1 VLIYDKTGQNVIGP
15 LLSVK
20 DLRELGVTL
29 HLSLH
34 SERYLSNYHY
44 LEEEGVFLFVF
55 NVISSTDIVMQ
66 CFLLSRAEVKA
77 PMKILCPGLREIFN
91 VKLNFF
97 LRILKRYSLIFPA
110 YLTIMIHQ
118 LPCPFNHLAYEIF
131 LTLSQNVKPLAKY
144 CEKRNRYHG

>member
-1 VLIYDKTGQNVIGP
+1 MVRLTICYSLIGQVLIYDKTGQNVIGP

-44 LEEEGVFLFVF
+44 LEEGVFLVGF

-66 CFLLSRAEVKA
+66 CFLSSRAELKA
-77 PMKILCPGLREIFN
+77 PMKILCLGLREIF
-91 VKLNFF
+91 
-97 LRILKRYSLIFPA
+97 
-110 YLTIMIHQ
+110 T
-118 LPCPFNHLAYEIF
+118 
-131 LTLSQNVKPLAKY
+131 
-144 CEKRNRYHG
+144 